1 VRRTFEEATKLIDEI
16 VGRCIRHPEY
26 GERVLSDPEATL
38 AEYQPDEDILD
49 DFRALSEHRE
59 EALDGWR
66 RLRSIVY
73 EK

>member
-1 VRRTFEEATKLIDEI
+1 MERTFEEATKVIDEI

-38 AEYQPDEDILD
+38 AEYEPDEGILD
-49 DFRALSEHRE
+49 DFRALAEHRE
-59 EALDGWR
+59 EALEGWR